1 MGKDK
6 TVQILKDLISV
17 ANDFQIVAIAG
28 KNEKMK
34 LAFEEVLSDMNVEN
48 RVRVLPFTDKVPEL
62 MSISSVVITKP
73 GGLTTTESLVSNLP
87 IIVINPLPGQE
98 EENALFLEK
107 NNVGVWIRKDDNPE
121 VILSQIF
128 NSPNKLAE
136 MKEHTKLL
144 AKPNSTKQ
152 ICDTLVNIL

>member
-1 MGKDK
+1 
-6 TVQILKDLISV
+6 
-17 ANDFQIVAIAG
+17 
-28 KNEKMK
+28 
-34 LAFEEVLSDMNVEN
+34 
-48 RVRVLPFTDKVPEL
+48 

-152 ICDTLVNIL
+152 ICDTLINIL

>member
-1 MGKDK
+1 
-6 TVQILKDLISV
+6 
-17 ANDFQIVAIAG
+17 
-28 KNEKMK
+28 MK

-98 EENALFLEK
+98 EENALFLEQ

-121 VILSQIF
+121 VLRSQIF

>member
-48 RVRVLPFTDKVPEL
+48 RVRVLP
-62 MSISSVVITKP
+62 IY
-73 GGLTTTESLVSNLP
+73 G
-87 IIVINPLPGQE
+87 
-98 EENALFLEK
+98 
-107 NNVGVWIRKDDNPE
+107 
-121 VILSQIF
+121 
-128 NSPNKLAE
+128 
-136 MKEHTKLL
+136 
-144 AKPNSTKQ
+144 
-152 ICDTLVNIL
+152 

>member
-28 KNEKMK
+28 KTKNE
-34 LAFEEVLSDMNVEN
+34 ACFEEVLSDMNVEN

>member
-152 ICDTLVNIL
+152 VCDTLVNIL

>member
-28 KNEKMK
+28 KTKNE
-34 LAFEEVLSDMNVEN
+34 ACFEEVLSDMNVEN

-98 EENALFLEK
+98 EENALF
-107 NNVGVWIRKDDNPE
+107 
-121 VILSQIF
+121 
-128 NSPNKLAE
+128 
-136 MKEHTKLL
+136 
-144 AKPNSTKQ
+144 
-152 ICDTLVNIL
+152 

>member
-17 ANDFQIVAIAG
+17 ANDFQIIAIAG

-34 LAFEEVLSDMNVEN
+34 LAFEEVVSDMNVEN

>member
-1 MGKDK
+1 MAKDK